1 MLIRKHA
8 IRGGRAKDHPW
19 EANVFM
25 IVFCLCLCFFS
36 RLNASCEGHGSPWEV
51 VWWEGGYLRQA
62 WPPMVLLGPPP
73 CRLVPSSS
81 PLPLSTPQRLVF
93 HPILAMN
100 MIITTIMFTA
110 IPVRLVG
117 TTIMASAHVLL
128 LTVIAAFVISVIVGL
143 FVKDQLFYY
152 SAKEGLCMNSKF
164 KLLDFANGL
173 NT

>member
-1 MLIRKHA
+1 MLIRKHV

-36 RLNASCEGHGSPWEV
+36 RMNASCEGHGSPWEV
-51 VWWEGGYLRQA
+51 VWREGGYLRQA
-62 WPPMVLLGPPP
+62 WPPMVGPPH
-73 CRLVPSSS
+73 CRLVLSSS
-81 PLPLSTPQRLVF
+81 PLPLSSRQRLVF
-93 HPILAMN
+93 QPTLAM
-100 MIITTIMFTA
+100 IIFTA
-110 IPVRLVG
+110 IPSRLVG

-128 LTVIAAFVISVIVGL
+128 LTVIAAFVISVIVDL